1 MRGAIKARVSTGSLA
16 RGIPSGG
23 RAPALRDERGG
34 VLVMGA
40 VMIPVFLLLTALVV
54 DVGSWY
60 AHKRQLQGR
69 ADAGALAA
77 GVEYAKNWK
86 ACVQTSDP
94 TLQASTAVEIAD
106 AARTYAGD
114 PEASDYAGAILPTTL
129 RNTEV
134 ANQAKLDVVVNS
146 NDPNYTDDTDYT
158 DGGGTPG
165 LGTPCA
171 VHTTGDEI
179 SAAGHWT
186 DVRVKER
193 DLPSLFGTIGLP
205 LSRNGARARVE
216 VRPAISGTRFLPL
229 AVPNNV
235 ITKVQVRYYDE
246 CRDPSHTGTP
256 IAKRDLAPLPTA
268 NQGGFAALGGGTLW
282 GLPSASDPT
291 IGDPAR
297 YFSLALPSYGGCGQ
311 AYLAVGTEVRIA
323 SRDEIDLDALS
334 CSQLLARQYADC
346 FSRLSQIRLWNDG
359 DADNQVRIGDVRL
372 TGGCGNTDAY
382 FGALPVASTSCRYGA
397 SVWVNW
403 GGRDDGNK
411 NLPANFSV
419 TVNGVAATLQ
429 GQLDGGSG
437 YGEWV
442 VPSNQ
447 LTASAGANAVT
458 VAVNWEDTNTAHQYP
473 NGTNC
478 RNGSQNT
485 CKYSGTEPVHRAFV
499 GTPGTAG
506 AVALVRTSTSG
517 WNSVANLP
525 GDPYATEPTGGFTRT
540 IYPTVGIRTVL
551 RTGIYTTLRLDDPQS
566 NQTLQCDPQ
575 YAQGQEFS
583 SFRYGCTP
591 WYGANHF
598 DGDNAPPNP
607 PGQNTAS
614 WWNPTCPPDG
624 QWFANTDLGAG
635 YGKNS
640 AGNPWRCVLTAPGMS
655 TGQVGDYMAAATDNC
670 DSFNNNSCQTFDCN
684 YDGNYDGKPT
694 ATGSWIASGGDSKY
708 PRVVNLFIVPYQASK
723 GLTGQGDELP
733 VLGFASFYVMN
744 WTGSNGNQSDQ
755 CPDTTFDHDRN
766 PSTPPITV
774 SNPPAGAI
782 SGVFVETVD
791 YEPGPVDPTA
801 ICVEGQLTPCR
812 VLLVR

>member
-1 MRGAIKARVSTGSLA
+1 VAAV
-16 RGIPSGG
+16 
-23 RAPALRDERGG
+23 RAERGSIM
-34 VLVMGA
+34 VMSA
-40 VMIPVFLLLTALVV
+40 VMIPVFLVLTALVM
-54 DVGSWY
+54 DVGNWY
-60 AHKRQLQGR
+60 THKRQLQGR

-86 ACVQTSDP
+86 ACVQTADP
-94 TLQASTAVEIAD
+94 ALRASTALEIAD

-114 PEASDYAGAILPTTL
+114 PEPSDYAGAVLPATL
-129 RNTEV
+129 RNTEI
-134 ANQAKLDVVVNS
+134 ANQANLDVVINS
-146 NDPNYTDDTDYT
+146 SDPNYTDDTDYT
-158 DGGGTPG
+158 DGGGSST
-165 LGTPCA
+165 LGNPCA
-171 VHTTGDEI
+171 VHTTGDDI
-179 SAAGHWT
+179 SSPGHWT

-193 DLPSLFGTIGLP
+193 SLPSLVGTIGLP
-205 LSRNGARARVE
+205 LARNGARARVE

-246 CRDPSHTGTP
+246 CRDPSHSGTP

-291 IGDPAR
+291 VGDPAR
-297 YFSLALPSYGGCGQ
+297 SFDLSLPSYGGCGQ
-311 AYLAVGTEVRIA
+311 AYLPIGTEVRIA
-323 SRDEIDLDALS
+323 SRNEIDLDALS
-334 CSQLLARQYADC
+334 CTQLLAMRYADC

-372 TGGCGNTDAY
+372 TGGCGNTDGY
-382 FGALPVASTSCRYGA
+382 FGTLPVASTNCRFGA

-403 GGRDDGNK
+403 GGRDTGNK
-411 NLPANFSV
+411 DVPANFSV
-419 TVNGVAATLQ
+419 TVNGAAATLS
-429 GQLDGGSG
+429 GSLNGSNG
-437 YGEWV
+437 YGEWL
-442 VPSNQ
+442 VPSNV
-447 LTASAGANAVT
+447 LTASPGANTVT
-458 VAVNWEDTNTAHQYP
+458 IAVNWEDTNTTHQYP
-473 NGTNC
+473 VGTNC
-478 RNGSQNT
+478 RTGSQNT
-485 CKYSGTEPVHRAFV
+485 CKYSGTEPAHRAFV

-506 AVALVRTSTSG
+506 AVALVRTSTSS
-517 WNSVANLP
+517 WNSATNLP
-525 GDPYATEPTGGFTRT
+525 GGPYATEPTGGFTRT
-540 IYPTVGIRTVL
+540 VYPTVGIRTVL

-598 DGDNAPPNP
+598 DGDNALPNP

-614 WWNPTCPPDG
+614 WWNPECPPDG
-624 QWFANTDLGAG
+624 QWFSNSDLSAG
-635 YGKNS
+635 YGVNS
-640 AGNPWRCVLTAPGMS
+640 SNNPWRCVLTAPGMS

-670 DSFNNNSCQTFDCN
+670 DNFNNNACQTFDCN
-684 YDGNYDGKPT
+684 VDGNYDGK
-694 ATGSWIASGGDSKY
+694 TGSTTSWISSGDSKY
-708 PRVVNLFIVPYQASK
+708 PRVINLFIVPYQASK

-744 WTGSNGNQSDQ
+744 WTGSNSNQSDH
-755 CPDTTFDHDRN
+755 CPDTTFDHDHDV
-766 PSTPPITV
+766 STPQIALP
-774 SNPPAGAI
+774 NPPAGAI

-812 VLLVR
+812 VTFVR